1 MRPTELAEDDRR
13 TYAEA
18 AIRVNASRWAAAPA
32 VTPDP
37 KALRIE
43 TLAEE
48 SGEAC
53 VLLLDAKSNAERPL
67 ARRCTFAVVWP
78 ASATTNRE
86 GTALALAVQPTE
98 TWREL
103 WVFRKS
109 PAGWRVQ
116 VLPPASSFPEIGY
129 AEFAG
134 WVPGGKQVLAAREAS
149 VSGQRTR
156 SFEVLRLDNLATIRR
171 AGEPGALS
179 AFQKWQD
186 AAWRQHTLS
195 LR

>member
-1 MRPTELAEDDRR
+1 MRWP
-13 TYAEA
+13 
-18 AIRVNASRWAAAPA
+18 
-32 VTPDP
+32 
-37 KALRIE
+37 E
-43 TLAEE
+43 TLA
-48 SGEAC
+48 S
-53 VLLLDAKSNAERPL
+53 
-67 ARRCTFAVVWP
+67 
-78 ASATTNRE
+78 
-86 GTALALAVQPTE
+86 
-98 TWREL
+98 
-103 WVFRKS
+103 
-109 PAGWRVQ
+109 
-116 VLPPASSFPEIGY
+116 PASSFPEIGY